1 MINNDAIRAYTRF
14 FSGLNDPT
22 RLGIVLLLAKGEL
35 CVCQI
40 ESALKVSQAKISR
53 HLAYLRRHGIVQ
65 ARSQWKWK
73 YYSLFKPRDKFEK
86 NILRC
91 LQECFANDALFKSYF
106 KQMKGCASQPF
117 NSVAKLAGRAC
128 EKNSNL

>member
-1 MINNDAIRAYTRF
+1 MIKMNSDAMKAYTRF
-14 FSGLNDPT
+14 FKVLSDPT

-40 ESALKVSQAKISR
+40 ESALKEQQTKVSR
-53 HLAYLRRHGIVQ
+53 HLAYLRKHGIVQ

-86 NILRC
+86 DILKC
-91 LQECFANDALFKSYF
+91 LQECFANEALFKSYF
-106 KQMKGCASQPF
+106 KQMKECVSQPLDKED
-117 NSVAKLAGRAC
+117 V
-128 EKNSNL
+128 